1 MLAYYECEGDN
12 MNFWEKDLHNSA
24 QTHQS
29 NANSHQGNA
38 YHRQNSSTNA
48 NMAEQIARLN
58 SMSEEE
64 RLSELMST
72 AGKMNMNGSLN
83 VNDLERLYQT
93 AGMFMSPDQL
103 KKLRTLIDA
112 IK

>member
-24 QTHQS
+24 ENQS
-29 NANSHQGNA
+29 NANSHQGNGNP
-38 YHRQNSSTNA
+38 RQNSGPNV

>member
-1 MLAYYECEGDN
+1 

-24 QTHQS
+24 ENQS
-29 NANSHQGNA
+29 NPNSHQGKVNP
-38 YHRQNSSTNA
+38 RQNSSANA

-72 AGKMNMNGSLN
+72 AGKMNMTGSLN

>member
-1 MLAYYECEGDN
+1 

-24 QTHQS
+24 ENQR
-29 NANSHQGNA
+29 NPNSHQGNA
-38 YHRQNSSTNA
+38 YHRQSSGANV

-83 VNDLERLYQT
+83 ANDLERLYQT

>member
-1 MLAYYECEGDN
+1 

-24 QTHQS
+24 ENQN
-29 NANSHQGNA
+29 NAYSHQGNGNP
-38 YHRQNSSTNA
+38 RQNSSTNA

-83 VNDLERLYQT
+83 VNDLERLYHT

>member
-1 MLAYYECEGDN
+1 MLAYYECEGDD

-24 QTHQS
+24 ENQS
-29 NANSHQGNA
+29 NVNSHQGNGNP
-38 YHRQNSSTNA
+38 RQNSSTNA

>member
-24 QTHQS
+24 ENQS
-29 NANSHQGNA
+29 NANSHHGNGNP
-38 YHRQNSSTNA
+38 RQNSSANA
-48 NMAEQIARLN
+48 SMAEQIARLN

-72 AGKMNMNGSLN
+72 ADKMNMNGSLN
-83 VNDLERLYQT
+83 VNDLERLYQI

>member
-1 MLAYYECEGDN
+1 MLAYYECEGDD

-24 QTHQS
+24 ENQS
-29 NANSHQGNA
+29 NANSHQGNGNP
-38 YHRQNSSTNA
+38 RQNSSTNA

-64 RLSELMST
+64 RLSELMAT
-72 AGKMNMNGSLN
+72 ACKMNMNGSLN

>member
-1 MLAYYECEGDN
+1 

-24 QTHQS
+24 ENQS
-29 NANSHQGNA
+29 NVNSHQGIGNP
-38 YHRQNSSTNA
+38 RQNSSTNA

-64 RLSELMST
+64 RLSELMSI

-93 AGMFMSPDQL
+93 AVMFMSPDQL

>member
-24 QTHQS
+24 ENQS
-29 NANSHQGNA
+29 NANSHKGNGNP
-38 YHRQNSSTNA
+38 RQYSSTNA

-103 KKLRTLIDA
+103 KKLRALIDA

>member
-1 MLAYYECEGDN
+1 

-24 QTHQS
+24 ENQS
-29 NANSHQGNA
+29 NSNPHQGNGNP
-38 YHRQNSSTNA
+38 RQNSSTNA

-64 RLSELMST
+64 RLSELMTT

>member
-1 MLAYYECEGDN
+1 

-24 QTHQS
+24 ENQSNPNAHQS
-29 NANSHQGNA
+29 NGNP
-38 YHRQNSSTNA
+38 RQNSSANA

-64 RLSELMST
+64 RISELKST

>member
-1 MLAYYECEGDN
+1 

-24 QTHQS
+24 ENQS
-29 NANSHQGNA
+29 NPNSHQGNA
-38 YHRQNSSTNA
+38 YHRQNSSANA

-58 SMSEEE
+58 SMSEKE
-64 RLSELMST
+64 RISELMST
-72 AGKMNMNGSLN
+72 ASKMNMNGSLN

>member
-1 MLAYYECEGDN
+1 

-24 QTHQS
+24 ENQRKSNPHQS
-29 NANSHQGNA
+29 NGNP
-38 YHRQNSSTNA
+38 RQNSSTNA

-93 AGMFMSPDQL
+93 AGMFMSSDQL

>member
-1 MLAYYECEGDN
+1 

-24 QTHQS
+24 ENQS
-29 NANSHQGNA
+29 NSNSHQGNGNT
-38 YHRQNSSTNA
+38 RQSSGSNV

-93 AGMFMSPDQL
+93 AVMFMSPDQL

>member
-24 QTHQS
+24 ENQS
-29 NANSHQGNA
+29 NARNSQSSARNS
-38 YHRQNSSTNA
+38 QSSSTNA

>member
-1 MLAYYECEGDN
+1 

-24 QTHQS
+24 ENQS
-29 NANSHQGNA
+29 NANSHQGNGNP
-38 YHRQNSSTNA
+38 RQNSSTNV

>member
-1 MLAYYECEGDN
+1 

-24 QTHQS
+24 ENQ
-29 NANSHQGNA
+29 NNPNPRQGNGNP
-38 YHRQNSSTNA
+38 RQNSSTNA

-93 AGMFMSPDQL
+93 AGMFMTPDQL

>member
-12 MNFWEKDLHNSA
+12 MNFWEKDIHNSA
-24 QTHQS
+24 ENQR
-29 NANSHQGNA
+29 NANSHQGNGNP
-38 YHRQNSSTNA
+38 RQNSGANA

-93 AGMFMSPDQL
+93 AGMFMSPEQL

>member
-24 QTHQS
+24 ENQS
-29 NANSHQGNA
+29 NSNSHQGNGNT
-38 YHRQNSSTNA
+38 RQSSGSNV

-93 AGMFMSPDQL
+93 AVMFMSPDQL

>member
-24 QTHQS
+24 ENQS
-29 NANSHQGNA
+29 NPNSHQGNGNP
-38 YHRQNSSTNA
+38 RQNSGPNV

>member
-1 MLAYYECEGDN
+1 MLAYYECEGDD

-24 QTHQS
+24 ENQS
-29 NANSHQGNA
+29 NANSHQGNGNP
-38 YHRQNSSTNA
+38 RQNSSTNA

-93 AGMFMSPDQL
+93 AGMFMSSDQL

>member
-24 QTHQS
+24 ENQS

-38 YHRQNSSTNA
+38 YHRQSSGSNV

-64 RLSELMST
+64 RLNELMST

>member
-1 MLAYYECEGDN
+1 

-24 QTHQS
+24 ENQS
-29 NANSHQGNA
+29 NPNSYQGNGNP
-38 YHRQNSSTNA
+38 RQNSSTNT

>member
-1 MLAYYECEGDN
+1 

-24 QTHQS
+24 ENQS
-29 NANSHQGNA
+29 KAKSHQGNGNP
-38 YHRQNSSTNA
+38 RQSSGSNA

-72 AGKMNMNGSLN
+72 AGKMNTNGSLN

-93 AGMFMSPDQL
+93 AGMFMSPEQL

>member
-24 QTHQS
+24 ENQS
-29 NANSHQGNA
+29 KVNSHQGNGNP
-38 YHRQNSSTNA
+38 RQNSSTNA

-64 RLSELMST
+64 RLSELMTT

>member
-24 QTHQS
+24 ENQR
-29 NANSHQGNA
+29 NPNPHQGNA

-93 AGMFMSPDQL
+93 AGMFMLPEQL

>member
-1 MLAYYECEGDN
+1 

-29 NANSHQGNA
+29 NPNSHQGNGNP
-38 YHRQNSSTNA
+38 RQNSGPNA

-64 RLSELMST
+64 RLSELMTT

>member
-24 QTHQS
+24 GNQG
-29 NANSHQGNA
+29 NANSHQGNGNP
-38 YHRQNSSTNA
+38 RQNSSTNA

-93 AGMFMSPDQL
+93 AVMFMSPDQL

>member
-24 QTHQS
+24 ENQS
-29 NANSHQGNA
+29 NPNSHQGNGNS
-38 YHRQNSSTNA
+38 RQNSSINA

-64 RLSELMST
+64 RISELMST

>member
-1 MLAYYECEGDN
+1 
-12 MNFWEKDLHNSA
+12 MNFWEKDLHNLA
-24 QTHQS
+24 ENQS
-29 NANSHQGNA
+29 NPNPHQGNGNP
-38 YHRQNSSTNA
+38 RQSSSANV

>member
-1 MLAYYECEGDN
+1 MLAYYECEGDD

-24 QTHQS
+24 ENQS
-29 NANSHQGNA
+29 NANSHQGNGNP
-38 YHRQNSSTNA
+38 RQNSSTNA

>member
-1 MLAYYECEGDN
+1 

-24 QTHQS
+24 ENQS
-29 NANSHQGNA
+29 NPNTHQGNGNP
-38 YHRQNSSTNA
+38 RQNSGPNV

-64 RLSELMST
+64 RISELMST

-93 AGMFMSPDQL
+93 AVMFMSPDQL

>member
-1 MLAYYECEGDN
+1 MLAYYECEGDD

-24 QTHQS
+24 ENQG
-29 NANSHQGNA
+29 NANSHQGNGNP
-38 YHRQNSSTNA
+38 RQNSSTNA

-72 AGKMNMNGSLN
+72 AGKMSMNGSLN

>member
-24 QTHQS
+24 ENQSNPNPHQS
-29 NANSHQGNA
+29 NGNP
-38 YHRQNSSTNA
+38 RQNSSTNA

>member
-1 MLAYYECEGDN
+1 

-24 QTHQS
+24 ENQG
-29 NANSHQGNA
+29 NGNSHQGNGNP
-38 YHRQNSSTNA
+38 RQDSGPNV

>member
-1 MLAYYECEGDN
+1 

-24 QTHQS
+24 QNQS
-29 NANSHQGNA
+29 NANSHQGNGNP
-38 YHRQNSSTNA
+38 RQNSSTNA

>member
-1 MLAYYECEGDN
+1 MLAYYECEGDD

-24 QTHQS
+24 ENNQG
-29 NANSHQGNA
+29 NANSHQGNGNP
-38 YHRQNSSTNA
+38 RQNSSTNA

-72 AGKMNMNGSLN
+72 ASKMNMNGSLN

>member
-1 MLAYYECEGDN
+1 

-24 QTHQS
+24 ENQS
-29 NANSHQGNA
+29 NVNSYQGNGNL
-38 YHRQNSSTNA
+38 RQNSSTNA

>member
-1 MLAYYECEGDN
+1 

-24 QTHQS
+24 ENQS
-29 NANSHQGNA
+29 KVNSHQGNGNP
-38 YHRQNSSTNA
+38 RQNSSTNA

-64 RLSELMST
+64 RLSELMTT

>member
-1 MLAYYECEGDN
+1 
-12 MNFWEKDLHNSA
+12 MNFWEKDLHNSVEN
-24 QTHQS
+24 QN
-29 NANSHQGNA
+29 NAYSHQGNA

-103 KKLRTLIDA
+103 KKLRILIDA